1 MNLRCQ
7 SRTEGTIPR
16 SGKENSNIMSSGPQL
31 RLKKSVLC
39 IIFEREIVFNESEF
53 QEIMLRVPLGTRS
66 FQQKGSPTQKVSLSP
81 TVRALYS
88 LLNRTTIFLIKLN

>member
-16 SGKENSNIMSSGPQL
+16 SGQENSNIMSSGPQL

-53 QEIMLRVPLGTRS
+53 QEIM
-66 FQQKGSPTQKVSLSP
+66 
-81 TVRALYS
+81 
-88 LLNRTTIFLIKLN
+88 